1 MNVTSVKSNCVWMLG
16 NRCGC
21 RERIKGPETHP
32 REIVHRRGKV
42 ECTKVNAT
50 AGCLRSKQLRR
61 DQSSIR
67 SEEGGGGV
75 RLREERKEEE
85 KDEEEE
91 EEGEGETRE
100 AVTATLRPCT
110 RLKKETMRG
119 NRARSGVRVNG
130 VYREWTLFP
139 QPPFEGRRLCETAK
153 WTLRHRCEPSFKSTD
168 KNNHENGENG
178 ESEGCSL
185 VSETLSEYSHPTDS
199 RSRNGPLPL
208 TSRSRVDT
216 TPRSPPGRF
225 SKHVTALAVCAC
237 PLEISGVGSISE
249 IRPSRFNDVSAHT
262 DGRKFVVWVRVLS
275 AWGPFFLVGDTR
287 CQLGEATATAS
298 TATAD
303 DDVDDKR
310 KRRSGPRAGQRDK
323 AERDKKKGQR
333 PMK

>member
-1 MNVTSVKSNCVWMLG
+1 
-16 NRCGC
+16 
-21 RERIKGPETHP
+21 
-32 REIVHRRGKV
+32 
-42 ECTKVNAT
+42 
-50 AGCLRSKQLRR
+50 
-61 DQSSIR
+61 
-67 SEEGGGGV
+67 
-75 RLREERKEEE
+75 
-85 KDEEEE
+85 
-91 EEGEGETRE
+91 
-100 AVTATLRPCT
+100 
-110 RLKKETMRG
+110 MRG
-119 NRARSGVRVNG
+119 DRARSGVGVNG
-130 VYREWTLFP
+130 VYREWTVFP
-139 QPPFEGRRLCETAK
+139 QPLFEGRRLCETAK

-199 RSRNGPLPL
+199 RSRDGPLPL

-262 DGRKFVVWVRVLS
+262 DGSLKVRRLGTGTLSVGPVL
-275 AWGPFFLVGDTR
+275 FLVGDTR
-287 CQLGEATATAS
+287 CQLGEATAAS
-298 TATAD
+298 AA
-303 DDVDDKR
+303 DDKR
-310 KRRSGPRAGQRDK
+310 KRRSGPGAGQRDK